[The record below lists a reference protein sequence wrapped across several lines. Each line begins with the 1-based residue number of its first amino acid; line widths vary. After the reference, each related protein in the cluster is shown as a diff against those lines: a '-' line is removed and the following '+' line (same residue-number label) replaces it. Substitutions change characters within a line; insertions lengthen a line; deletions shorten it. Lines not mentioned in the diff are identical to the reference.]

1 MLSLRF
7 MMVLT
12 IYAVSESVST
22 RTPLPARMSSS
33 ILTDGKLKPGI
44 YRIQNL
50 AGQTFVEMQ
59 EGPRQLCCRP
69 EAVLS
74 SRDGLVRSI
83 RPLITQVSVSNVCTV
98 RLFGGL

>member
-7 MMVLT
+7 MEALT
-12 IYAVSESVST
+12 LYAVSSLVSVQ
-22 RTPLPARMSSS
+22 TPVPARMSS
-33 ILTDGKLKPGI
+33 ILTDGKLKPGV

-69 EAVLS
+69 EAALS
-74 SRDGLVRSI
+74 GRDGLVRSI
-83 RPLITQVSVSNVCTV
+83 RSLITQVSVSNV
-98 RLFGGL
+98 